1 MGNKKQIAVNN
12 EIKGEYE
19 IINSF
24 SLKIWLISPYSV
36 CVNIDLR
43 SGTFKNEEEI
53 ENTVRQDLEY
63 LYYCI
68 ETIKLDFKEFER
80 LSANYSAL
88 DSGLHIQ
95 MYNKKFYS
103 SYEEERYR
111 NELQEKLKIGYN
123 ELYDKYITDPR
134 PLFKTF
140 KDKLEPS
147 ILSTLIKAI
156 QEKENN
162 HEQ

>member
-1 MGNKKQIAVNN
+1 MGNKKQIEVNN

-19 IINSF
+19 VINSF
-24 SLKIWLISPYSV
+24 SLKIRMTSPYAV
-36 CVNIDLR
+36 DVDIELR

-53 ENTVRQDLEY
+53 ENTVRHDLEY
-63 LYYCI
+63 LYHCI
-68 ETIKLDFKEFER
+68 EIIKLDFEEFEK

-111 NELQEKLKIGYN
+111 RELKEKLKTGYN

-140 KDKLEPS
+140 KDKLAPS
-147 ILSTLIKAI
+147 ILSLLIKSI
-156 QEKENN
+156 QEKQNN

>member
-1 MGNKKQIAVNN
+1 MINHIITETG
-12 EIKGEYE
+12 IKGEYE
-19 IINSF
+19 VINNFSMKVRMTEPYQVIIHIE
-24 SLKIWLISPYSV
+24 LL
-36 CVNIDLR
+36 
-43 SGTFKNEEEI
+43 SGTFQNKEEI
-53 ENTVRQDLEY
+53 EGIAKHDLEY
-63 LYYCI
+63 LYHCI
-68 ETIKLDFKEFER
+68 ETIKLDFEEFER

-111 NELQEKLKIGYN
+111 NELKEKLKIGYN
-123 ELYDKYITDPR
+123 ELYNKYITDSR

-147 ILSTLIKAI
+147 ILSTIIKAI